1 MVRVFIPRG
10 AACWLLSITT
20 YGCRIHNESTRKVV
34 TFEFKSAKWSLNC
47 HKNQSHR
54 HTQAHTRAGPRI
66 VSERW
71 IKADAAR
78 VLVMDESTH
87 PSVDLSPLFLERSEL
102 CHKMHYLTLL
112 CHPSCLSI
120 WLFFCA
126 GLSPC
131 SSFSVCVF
139 VYLQGTARWIL
150 RSSWRYWGPSCC
162 HLTTEKDF

>member
-87 PSVDLSPLFLERSEL
+87 PSVDLSPLFLERNEL